1 MSDRVV
7 IMSQGKVEQIDSPK
21 GIYRSPATQF
31 VAEFVG
37 SNNILSGEI
46 KAIDNLVE
54 IDTPAGLF
62 EAEKVM
68 NQNYSVG
75 DRASIIISADLVRLT
90 PEPTHTRN
98 EIECRFISE
107 EFVGS
112 VVTLLTESLDGSD
125 FRIQIQQ
132 RELSE
137 LDFSPG
143 SVLYAH
149 WDTSDAHILI
159 DVP

>member
-1 MSDRVV
+1 
-7 IMSQGKVEQIDSPK
+7 MSQGKVEQIDSPK

-54 IDTPAGLF
+54 IDTPVGLF
-62 EAEKVM
+62 ETEKVM
-68 NQNYSVG
+68 SQNYAVG
-75 DRASIIISADLVRLT
+75 ERASIIISADLVQLT

-125 FRIQIQQ
+125 FKIQIQQ

-137 LDFSPG
+137 FDFGPG
-143 SVLYAH
+143 SVCYAH
-149 WDTSDAHILI
+149 WDPSDAHILI
-159 DVP
+159 DAP

>member
-1 MSDRVV
+1 
-7 IMSQGKVEQIDSPK
+7 
-21 GIYRSPATQF
+21 
-31 VAEFVG
+31 
-37 SNNILSGEI
+37 
-46 KAIDNLVE
+46 
-54 IDTPAGLF
+54 
-62 EAEKVM
+62 M

-90 PEPTHTRN
+90 TEPTHTRN

-112 VVTLLTESLDGSD
+112 VVTLLTETLDGSD
-125 FRIQIQQ
+125 FKIQIQQ

-149 WDTSDAHILI
+149 WDTSDTHILI

>member
-1 MSDRVV
+1 M
-7 IMSQGKVEQIDSPK
+7 Q
-21 GIYRSPATQF
+21 
-31 VAEFVG
+31 
-37 SNNILSGEI
+37 
-46 KAIDNLVE
+46 
-54 IDTPAGLF
+54 
-62 EAEKVM
+62 
-68 NQNYSVG
+68 
-75 DRASIIISADLVRLT
+75 LT

-125 FRIQIQQ
+125 FKIQIQQ

-137 LDFSPG
+137 LDFSSG

-149 WDTSDAHILI
+149 WDPSDAHILI
-159 DVP
+159 DVTD